1 LFWFKSRSGNHP
13 SLCGREAALSY
24 GWQAS
29 QETLIIRLKSSQSPT
44 KLAFVARA
52 LIRAWPQLAASG

>member
-1 LFWFKSRSGNHP
+1 
-13 SLCGREAALSY
+13 LSY